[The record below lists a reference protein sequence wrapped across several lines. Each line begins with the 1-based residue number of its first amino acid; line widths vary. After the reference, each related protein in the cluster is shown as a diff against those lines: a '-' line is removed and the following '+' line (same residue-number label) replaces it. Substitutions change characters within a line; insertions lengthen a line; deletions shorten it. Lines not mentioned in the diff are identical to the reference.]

1 MSPIT
6 VINPLME
13 AACGGILSAAQP
25 DWKARRTLS
34 RRSGQNGWIE
44 QRKGGFYGRFWM
56 DVAGQEK
63 RVCKR
68 VRICPATGPGSL
80 NASERSRRLKQ
91 TLAASGANSEEVFR
105 EAEAANLGITF
116 KEQSGAWLQSVQSRK
131 RKPIRLRTA
140 EAWTSHLKYVNG
152 KIGQMQLAD
161 VNNRTMRG
169 FVAEMASETKDGK
182 PRFSAKSIENYLA
195 VIKSVVASVLNDKGE
210 PVYSVKWNHNFMDLP
225 VVEEQNAPSFTAAE
239 IETIISSANGQDKI
253 LYALLAGSGLR
264 IGEAFALQ
272 VEDVC
277 DTVIRVKRSAWEG
290 DIGSPKTAAGKR
302 EVDIHSSLAS
312 ALGDHIGS
320 RKSGLAFPSARGTPQ
335 RKSNLLRRSLHPI
348 LLEMGKPPC
357 GFHAFRRF
365 RAAHL
370 DKELVP
376 EILVH
381 IWMGH
386 SNKDISQR
394 YARTGVKIDGMFR
407 TMTAQR
413 VGLGF
418 TLPELRPIAPT
429 VSSDKCFRI
438 GRGERI

>member
-1 MSPIT
+1 MSPIA

-25 DWKARRTLS
+25 DRKARRTLS

-91 TLAASGANSEEVFR
+91 ILAASGANSEEVFR

-131 RKPIRLRTA
+131 RKPIKLRTA

-169 FVAEMASETKDGK
+169 FVAEMASETKDGT

-239 IETIISSANGQDKI
+239 IETIISRANGQDKV

-277 DTVIRVKRSAWEG
+277 DTVIHVKRSAWEG
-290 DIGSPKTAAGKR
+290 DLGNPKTAAGKR
-302 EVDIHSSLAS
+302 EVDLHSSLAS
-312 ALGDHIGS
+312 ALRDHI
-320 RKSGLAFPSARGTPQ
+320 TPQ

-348 LLEMGKPPC
+348 LLEMGRPLC

-407 TMTAQR
+407 TITAQR

-429 VSSDKCFRI
+429 VSSDKSFRL

>member
-1 MSPIT
+1 MSSIT
-6 VINPLME
+6 VASPLIE
-13 AACGGILSAAQP
+13 ASCGGILSAAQP
-25 DWKARRTLS
+25 DRKARRTLS

-44 QRKGGFYGRFWM
+44 HRKGSFYGRFWM
-56 DVAGQEK
+56 DVPGRSD

-68 VRICPATGPGSL
+68 VRICPSTGPGAL
-80 NASERSRRLKQ
+80 NASQRSRRLKQ
-91 TLAASGANSEEVFR
+91 ILVEFGVNSEEVFR
-105 EAEAANLGITF
+105 EAEASNLGISF
-116 KEQSGAWLQSVQSRK
+116 QEQSAVWLESVQSRK
-131 RKPIRLRTA
+131 RKPIKPRTA
-140 EAWTSHLKYVNG
+140 EAWTSHLKYING

-169 FVAEMASETKDGK
+169 FVAEMASETKDGN

-225 VVEEQNAPSFTAAE
+225 VVEDQNAPSFTASE
-239 IETIISSANGQDKI
+239 IETIISSANGQDKV

-277 DTVIRVKRSAWEG
+277 DTVIHVKRSAWEG
-290 DIGSPKTAAGKR
+290 DFGSPKSAAGKR

-320 RKSGLAFPSARGTPQ
+320 RKTGLVFPSTRGTPQ

-348 LLEMGKPPC
+348 LLEMGRTPC

-429 VSSDKCFRI
+429 VSSDKSFRI